1 MKINY
6 NFAITSPK
14 IQKKGDAVTFRKTS
28 ALIGLGAALVF
39 SALYVTDF
47 FRMTEERVYDLFL
60 RFRPRRERFD
70 QAVFLDVDDQA
81 IAHVGVFPWPRSVVA
96 DGLLRL
102 KEYGARAVIF
112 DIEYIDKSP
121 PDLDVVYLTRNLPG
135 DFDESFNGIGSTLM
149 DLFRALNT
157 GQLSSGEAVSYAEDF
172 MALINEE
179 RQALLQKVSGIA
191 RDNDEYLAQAARL
204 FGHVWSTL
212 NLQQEFPL
220 TGEQAERRSLAQEKF
235 AYPVIADTGVFRGGD
250 IDILAAIPPMIHA
263 AEGAGFTN
271 VTIDS
276 DGVRRRI
283 YLAREVLGAWYLQ
296 LAFAPL
302 MEYLGNPVIYYHPDR
317 MILKDAKIPGREAED
332 LVIPLDSRGAMLLDW
347 PTTDFL
353 DSYQHISFARFSY
366 LEEYQ
371 SQLEAYLAELFQ
383 SDVWFYPDP
392 EASLYSGYGVLGRI
406 REAQNAADAARRA
419 SLEESSDELFEEYLA
434 WKREALNM
442 AGEFVAAGYDEKL
455 RVLIGA
461 LAAEYPDQRE
471 LLEESGEYAL
481 SLLEYVKTVY
491 VQIEELETGLRRDL
505 AGKFCIL
512 GRSDT
517 GTTDIGVNPFWG
529 QYVNVGTHAVVLD
542 TIISQSFISPVNP
555 RWSALAALFL
565 IPLMVIFI
573 SRFNR
578 AGLRSGLGFGGAILC
593 FLASFALFYFRGI
606 FFGPLGL
613 VTGMVFATVVRELIA
628 FTSSE
633 QEKQFIRSAFSRYL
647 APEVIN
653 QILLDPSRLNLGGEK
668 REMTAI
674 FTDVQGF
681 STISEKLDPA
691 DLVNLLNL
699 YLTDMSN
706 IILENRGTIDKY
718 EGDAIIAFFGAPIYV
733 EKHAALACRTAI
745 GMKKAEQALNIRLA
759 EEGLSPGPLFTRI
772 GINTGDMVVGN
783 MGTIKKMDYTVMG
796 HSVNLAARLEGV
808 NKQYN
813 TGGIL
818 ISEYT
823 REKIGDE
830 FILRSLDRVRVV
842 GIHTPLRLYELLEHR
857 DNADEALLNL
867 TAAWEE
873 AVAAYENRDFEKA
886 LGFFSAAS
894 QKSIRDQTALLYRR
908 RCEQYLREP
917 PPPEWDGI
925 NDLAEK

>member
-1 MKINY
+1 M
-6 NFAITSPK
+6 
-14 IQKKGDAVTFRKTS
+14 TFRRTS
-28 ALIGLGAALVF
+28 ALVGLGAALVF
-39 SALYVTDF
+39 SLLYLTDF
-47 FRMTEERVYDLFL
+47 FSMAEERIYDLFL

-121 PDLDVVYLTRNLPG
+121 PGLDVLYLNRNLPA
-135 DFDESFNGIGSTLM
+135 DFDESFNGIGSSLL
-149 DLFRALNT
+149 DLFRALDS
-157 GQLSSGEAVSYAEDF
+157 GQLNAREAASYAGDF
-172 MALINEE
+172 MELINTEW
-179 RQALLQKVSGIA
+179 QSLMHKVSGIA
-191 RDNDEYLAQAARL
+191 RDNDEYLAQAAKL
-204 FGHVWSTL
+204 YGHVWSTL

-220 TGEQAERRSLAQEKF
+220 TGEQAERRPLAQEKF
-235 AYPVIADTGVFRGGD
+235 AYPVIAAEKTWRGKD
-250 IDILAAIPPMIHA
+250 IDILAAIPSMIHA
-263 AEGAGFTN
+263 SEGAGYTN

-302 MEYLGNPVIYYHPDR
+302 MEYLGNPVIYYQPGK
-317 MILKDAKIPGREAED
+317 MILRNARFPGKEPED
-332 LVIPLDSRGAMLLDW
+332 IVIPLDSRGAMLLDW
-347 PTTDFL
+347 PATDFL
-353 DSYQHISFARFSY
+353 NSYRHVSFARFSY

-371 SQLEAYLAELFQ
+371 SQMEQSLTELFQ
-383 SDVWFYPDP
+383 AGVWFYPDP
-392 EASLYSGYGVLGRI
+392 EASLYSGYGELEEI
-406 REAQNAADAARRA
+406 REALNAAAGAKRA
-419 SLEESSDELFEEYLA
+419 SLEESSGELFEEYLA
-434 WKREALNM
+434 WKQEAWELT
-442 AGEFVAAGYDEKL
+442 GEFIAAGYGEKV
-455 RVLIGA
+455 RALIDR
-461 LAAEYPDQRE
+461 LAAAYPDQAE
-471 LLEESGEYAL
+471 TLEQNGAYLL
-481 SLLEYVKTVY
+481 SLLEYLETVY
-491 VQIEELETGLRRDL
+491 AQIGELETGLRQDL

-542 TIISQSFISPVNP
+542 TVISRSFITPLNSF
-555 RWSALAALFL
+555 WSGLFTLLLVPLL
-565 IPLMVIFI
+565 IILI
-573 SRFNR
+573 SRFKL
-578 AGLRSGLGFGGAILC
+578 AGVRYGLGFGSA
-593 FLASFALFYFRGI
+593 FLIGVTAFALFYFQGV

-613 VTGMVFATVVRELIA
+613 VLGLVFATVVRELLA
-628 FTSSE
+628 FMSSE

-653 QILLDPSRLNLGGEK
+653 QIILDPSRLNLGGEK

-674 FTDVQGF
+674 FTDIQGF

-691 DLVNLLNL
+691 ELVNLLNL

-718 EGDAIIAFFGAPIYV
+718 EGDAIIAFFGAPVYV
-733 EKHAALACRTAI
+733 EEHAALACRTAI
-745 GMKKAEQALNIRLA
+745 GMKKAEQALNARIV
-759 EEGLSPGPLFTRI
+759 EGKLSPSPLFTRI

-783 MGTIKKMDYTVMG
+783 MGTFKKMDYTVMG
-796 HSVNLAARLEGV
+796 HSVNLASRLEGV

-823 REKIGDE
+823 RVKIGDE
-830 FILRSLDRVRVV
+830 FLLRSLDRVRVV
-842 GIHTPLRLYELLEHR
+842 GIQTSLRLYELLDYR
-857 DNADEALLNL
+857 DNAGRDLLDL
-867 TAAWEE
+867 TAAWETAIGAYE
-873 AVAAYENRDFEKA
+873 DRDFHTARRLFAAVAEKNA
-886 LGFFSAAS
+886 
-894 QKSIRDQTALLYRR
+894 QDRTALLYLR

-917 PPPEWDGI
+917 PSPDWDGV
-925 NDLAEK
+925 NDLTEK

>member
-1 MKINY
+1 M
-6 NFAITSPK
+6 
-14 IQKKGDAVTFRKTS
+14 TFRKTS
-28 ALIGLGAALVF
+28 ALVGLGAALVF
-39 SALYVTDF
+39 SALYMTDF
-47 FRMTEERVYDLFL
+47 FRMAEERVYDLFL

-96 DGLLRL
+96 DSLLRL

-121 PDLDVVYLTRNLPG
+121 PGLDVVYLNRNLPG
-135 DFDESFNGIGSTLM
+135 DFDESFNGISSTLM
-149 DLFRALNT
+149 DLFRALDS
-157 GQLSSGEAVSYAEDF
+157 GQLSSREAVSYAEDF
-172 MALINEE
+172 ITLINGE
-179 RQALLQKVSGIA
+179 RQTLIQKVSGIA
-191 RDNDEYLAQAARL
+191 QDNDEYLAQAAKL

-235 AYPVIADTGVFRGGD
+235 AYPVIATEGTFRGKD

-263 AEGAGFTN
+263 AEGAGYTN
-271 VTIDS
+271 VTIDN

-283 YLAREVLGAWYLQ
+283 YLIREVLGAWYLQ

-302 MEYLGNPVIYYHPDR
+302 MEYLGNPVIYYQPGK
-317 MILKDAKIPGREAED
+317 MILRNARIPGKEAED
-332 LVIPLDSRGAMLLDW
+332 IVIPLDSRGAMLLDW
-347 PTTDFL
+347 PVTNFL
-353 DSYQHISFARFSY
+353 DSYHHVSFARFSY

-371 SQLEAYLAELFQ
+371 SQLEQYLTELFQ
-383 SDVWFYPDP
+383 ADIWFYPDS
-392 EASLYSGYGVLGRI
+392 EATLYSGYGLLGRI
-406 REAQNAADAARRA
+406 REAQNAAHEARRA
-419 SLEESSDELFEEYLA
+419 SLEESSDERFAEYLA
-434 WKREALNM
+434 WKQEARDLT
-442 AGEFVAAGYDEKL
+442 GEFIAAAYDEKAGA
-455 RVLIGA
+455 LIGR
-461 LAAEYPDQRE
+461 LILDYPDQGE
-471 LLEESGEYAL
+471 LLEQNGEYIL
-481 SLLEYVKTVY
+481 SLLEYVKTVDG
-491 VQIEELETGLRRDL
+491 QIRELETGLQQDL
-505 AGKFCIL
+505 TGKFCIL

-542 TIISQSFISPVNP
+542 TVISQSFITPVNS
-555 RWSALAALFL
+555 RWSALFTLFL
-565 IPLMVIFI
+565 VPLLVIFI

-578 AGLRSGLGFGGAILC
+578 AGHRSGFGFGSAILI
-593 FLASFALFYFRGI
+593 FFTSFMVFYFRGV

-613 VTGMVFATVVRELIA
+613 VLGMIFATVARELIA
-628 FTSSE
+628 FMGSE

-653 QILLDPSRLNLGGEK
+653 QILLDPSKLNLGGEK
-668 REMTAI
+668 REMTVI

-718 EGDAIIAFFGAPIYV
+718 EGDAIIAFFGAPVYV
-733 EKHAALACRTAI
+733 EEHAALACTTAI
-745 GMKKAEQALNIRLA
+745 RMKKVERALNVRLA
-759 EEGLSPGPLFTRI
+759 EQRLSPGPLFTRI

-783 MGTIKKMDYTVMG
+783 MGTLKKMDYTVMG

-842 GIHTPLRLYELLEHR
+842 GIHTPMRLYELLEHR
-857 DNADEALLNL
+857 NHADQDLLDL
-867 TAAWEE
+867 TAIWEQ
-873 AVAAYENRDFEKA
+873 AIAAYENRDFETA
-886 LGFFSAAS
+886 LDLFWGVF
-894 QKSIRDQTALLYRR
+894 KKNIRDRTVLLYRQ

-917 PPPEWDGI
+917 PPPNWDGI
-925 NDLAEK
+925 NDLTEK